1 MKKRQIDK
9 LLDKWC
15 KKQAKKILKRQAKLT
30 SARAKLTYYQIRPNF
45 IVDIID
51 KENIQSKKV
60 LRKHIAK
67 LLAEHISEPPIDA
80 LDKSILKKQLKL
92 AKMTFIAANDAKL
105 SSPVIIRRLTPQPSG
120 RSFALHPY
128 KKSPC
133 SGCPALKGKLCKCAL
148 KAIHRRQAS

>member
-30 SARAKLTYYQIRPNF
+30 SARAKLTYHQIRPNF

-67 LLAEHISEPPIDA
+67 LLAEHISEPP
-80 LDKSILKKQLKL
+80 LNPSI
-92 AKMTFIAANDAKL
+92 
-105 SSPVIIRRLTPQPSG
+105 
-120 RSFALHPY
+120 
-128 KKSPC
+128 
-133 SGCPALKGKLCKCAL
+133 
-148 KAIHRRQAS
+148 